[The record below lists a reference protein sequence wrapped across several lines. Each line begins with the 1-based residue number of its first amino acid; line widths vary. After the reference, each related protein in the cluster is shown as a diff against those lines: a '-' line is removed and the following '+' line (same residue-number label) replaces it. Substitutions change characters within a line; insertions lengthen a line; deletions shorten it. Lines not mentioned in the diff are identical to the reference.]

1 MNAADIE
8 GLLDVLCPMHLV
20 IDAEG
25 RLLHAGPTLA
35 KVLGSPLDPPP
46 MLLDLFD
53 VRRPLHV
60 ATHEDLLAVAG
71 QRIRLR
77 AKMPPYL
84 DLKGVLMPGLPGGK
98 AVVNLSFGIG
108 VVRAVQD
115 FELTAADFAVTDLA
129 VEMLYLVEAKSA
141 AMEAS
146 RQLNKKLESA
156 RETAEQQALTDP
168 LTGLSNRR
176 AMDAALSKLVWS
188 REPFALIHLDLDYF
202 KSINDTLGHAAGDF
216 VLTAVASVLRSETRT
231 NDHVARLGGDEF
243 VVILSKTVDRDIV
256 AQIATRIVDRISQP
270 MTFASKTCQV
280 SASIGIAVS
289 SDYHLPD
296 ADMMSAD
303 ADLALY
309 TAKRAG
315 RGCHKFY
322 GAQMRVAT
330 EPESPDLPRARN
342 V

>member
-1 MNAADIE
+1 MSDTDIA

-20 IDAEG
+20 LDAG
-25 RLLHAGPTLA
+25 GGILHAGPTLA
-35 KVLGSPLDPPP
+35 KVIETPLDPPP
-46 MLLDLFD
+46 RLLDLFD

-60 ATHEDLLAVAG
+60 DTHEELLAVAG

-77 AKMPPYL
+77 AKKPPYL
-84 DLKGVLMPGLPGGK
+84 DLKGVLMPGLADGHV
-98 AVVNLSFGIG
+98 VVNLSFGIG

-115 FELTAADFAVTDLA
+115 FQLTAADFAVTDLA

-176 AMDAALSKLVWS
+176 AMDAALSKLVWA
-188 REPFALIHLDLDYF
+188 RESFALMHLDLDFF
-202 KSINDTLGHAAGDF
+202 KSINDTHGHAAGDF
-216 VLTAVASVLRSETRT
+216 VLTSVASVLRSETRT
-231 NDHVARLGGDEF
+231 NDLVARLGGDEF
-243 VVILSKTVDRDIV
+243 VVILSKTVDRGIIS
-256 AQIATRIVDRISQP
+256 QIAARIVDRISQP
-270 MTFASKTCQV
+270 MTFAGKTCQV
-280 SASIGIAVS
+280 SASIGVAIS
-289 SDYHLPD
+289 TDYHLPD
-296 ADMMSAD
+296 ADMMAGD

-315 RGCHKFY
+315 RGCHMFY
-322 GAQMRVAT
+322 GAQMRVAS
-330 EPESPDLPRARN
+330 EPNTAEVSRARN
-342 V
+342 L

>member
-1 MNAADIE
+1 MSATDID

-20 IDAEG
+20 IDRGG
-25 RLLHAGPTLA
+25 RILRAGPTLA
-35 KVLGSPLDPPP
+35 KVLGLPLDPPP
-46 MLLDLFD
+46 LLLDLFD
-53 VRRPLHV
+53 VRRPLQV

-77 AKMPPYL
+77 AKKPPYL
-84 DLKGVLMPGLPGGK
+84 DLKGILMPGLPDEQV
-98 AVVNLSFGIG
+98 VVNLSFGIG

-115 FELTAADFAVTDLA
+115 FQLTAADFAVTDLA

-146 RQLNKKLESA
+146 RQLNKKLEIA
-156 RETAEQQALTDP
+156 RETAEHQALTDP

-176 AMDAALSKLVWS
+176 AMDAALSKLVWA
-188 REPFALIHLDLDYF
+188 REPFALLHLDLDYF
-202 KSINDTLGHAAGDF
+202 KSINDTHGHAAGDF
-216 VLTAVASVLRSETRT
+216 VLTSVAGVLRSETRT
-231 NDHVARLGGDEF
+231 NDLVARLGGDEF
-243 VVILSKTVDRDIV
+243 VIILSKTVERGIIS
-256 AQIATRIVDRISQP
+256 QIATRIVDRVSQP
-270 MTFASKTCQV
+270 MIFAGKTCQV

-296 ADMMSAD
+296 ADMMAAD

-315 RGCHKFY
+315 RGCHMFY
-322 GAQMRVAT
+322 GAQMRMAA
-330 EPESPDLPRARN
+330 EPTSAELSRARN
-342 V
+342 L